1 MLIYRELTDF
11 LKGGAPRKGKAFVV
25 LGSRRVGK
33 TTLLRKMISEPK
45 ALWINGELPSTSTLL
60 NFQTQGDIE
69 QLLDQAPMI
78 IIDEAQHVEGIGLKI
93 KMLVD
98 VNEQRP
104 NPVPIFVTGS
114 SSLELAGG
122 VQESAVGRLDKYQLW
137 PISWHE
143 FSDYVGEANALQDLP
158 NRLVY
163 GMYPAVIE
171 DPNNARKTLVDYCDD
186 ILFKDIFALADVR
199 RPTPFG
205 HLVSYLAQNVGQII
219 KYETLASDTG
229 LSRTAVIKYLDL
241 LEQCFIVKRVDAY
254 SKNLANELKKGK
266 KVYFCDLGVRNAV
279 LRNFAPLTSR
289 PNEIGALWENFFFM
303 ERYKR
308 HVYDQDFT
316 EMYFW
321 RSTGTNAQEI
331 DFIEIQDGK
340 LTAFEAKYQK
350 DKALM
355 PTQFVRTYG
364 EVPFHVVNMRNGWKF
379 WKKPE

>member
-1 MLIYRELTDF
+1 M
-11 LKGGAPRKGKAFVV
+11 
-25 LGSRRVGK
+25 
-33 TTLLRKMISEPK
+33 
-45 ALWINGELPSTSTLL
+45 
-60 NFQTQGDIE
+60 
-69 QLLDQAPMI
+69 
-78 IIDEAQHVEGIGLKI
+78 
-93 KMLVD
+93 
-98 VNEQRP
+98 
-104 NPVPIFVTGS
+104 
-114 SSLELAGG
+114 
-122 VQESAVGRLDKYQLW
+122 
-137 PISWHE
+137 
-143 FSDYVGEANALQDLP
+143 
-158 NRLVY
+158 
-163 GMYPAVIE
+163 
-171 DPNNARKTLVDYCDD
+171 
-186 ILFKDIFALADVR
+186 ADVR

-379 WKKPE
+379 WKKPA

>member
-1 MLIYRELTDF
+1 M
-11 LKGGAPRKGKAFVV
+11 
-25 LGSRRVGK
+25 
-33 TTLLRKMISEPK
+33 
-45 ALWINGELPSTSTLL
+45 
-60 NFQTQGDIE
+60 
-69 QLLDQAPMI
+69 
-78 IIDEAQHVEGIGLKI
+78 
-93 KMLVD
+93 
-98 VNEQRP
+98 
-104 NPVPIFVTGS
+104 
-114 SSLELAGG
+114 
-122 VQESAVGRLDKYQLW
+122 
-137 PISWHE
+137 
-143 FSDYVGEANALQDLP
+143 
-158 NRLVY
+158 
-163 GMYPAVIE
+163 
-171 DPNNARKTLVDYCDD
+171 
-186 ILFKDIFALADVR
+186 
-199 RPTPFG
+199 
-205 HLVSYLAQNVGQII
+205 SYLAQNVGQII

-241 LEQCFIVKRVDAY
+241 LEQCFIVKRVNAY

-364 EVPFHVVNMRNGWKF
+364 EVPFSTLSICERLEVLEKAGVKKCARDSKESHAQKRGKF
-379 WKKPE
+379 LEILIGMAPEREDAIPKLPSIV